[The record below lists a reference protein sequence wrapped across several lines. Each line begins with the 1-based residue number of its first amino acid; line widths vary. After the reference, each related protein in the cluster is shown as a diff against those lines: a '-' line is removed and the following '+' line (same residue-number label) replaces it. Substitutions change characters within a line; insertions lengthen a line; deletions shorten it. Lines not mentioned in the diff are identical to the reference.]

1 MEFPTD
7 IQNKIK
13 SFLIGWNIKAG
24 DRFEMYK
31 LGIGEI
37 IILDVKTAY
46 NIITIQGYKY
56 FYSRSH
62 NECKDKYYFEIKT
75 EEPKKYKDF
84 KYEDPYI
91 NLSRNF
97 LITNNRFMPKI
108 GDRFKL
114 KCGGNIK
121 IIKLNYET
129 DNYIRVTFMRSMRVY
144 LHYCNEYYHS
154 KFEFDRFIRVYKNKD
169 FTHDEQDMEMLK
181 YNLIM

>member
-13 SFLIGWNIKAG
+13 SFLIGWKIKAG

-62 NECKDKYYFEIKT
+62 NECKEKYFFEIKT
-75 EEPKKYKDF
+75 EEPTKYKDF
-84 KYEDPYI
+84 SYEDPYI
-91 NLSRNF
+91 ILSRKY
-97 LITNNRFMPKI
+97 LITGNRYMIKI
-108 GDRFKL
+108 NDKFKT
-114 KCGGNIK
+114 KYGFIK
-121 IIKLNYET
+121 IINVYFTDL
-129 DNYIRVTFMRSMRVY
+129 DNYLKIDGYIQNDRSS
-144 LHYCNEYYHS
+144 YYYFQRLAYVRINTDF
-154 KFEFDRFIRVYKNKD
+154 KFITDEFILSKD
-169 FTHDEQDMEMLK
+169 F
-181 YNLIM
+181 LI